1 MTYSHNINPNMP
13 ICRYEAT
20 GGICNDSSCD
30 SQHFRSM
37 GLSGALKN
45 RVDLRALPPLLHK
58 LSPLIVLMV
67 SITTFLLLFDC
78 PSADTGS

>member
-1 MTYSHNINPNMP
+1 MTFSHNIKPDVP

-37 GLSGALKN
+37 GLSGALKK
-45 RVDLRALPPLLHK
+45 A
-58 LSPLIVLMV
+58 
-67 SITTFLLLFDC
+67 
-78 PSADTGS
+78 G